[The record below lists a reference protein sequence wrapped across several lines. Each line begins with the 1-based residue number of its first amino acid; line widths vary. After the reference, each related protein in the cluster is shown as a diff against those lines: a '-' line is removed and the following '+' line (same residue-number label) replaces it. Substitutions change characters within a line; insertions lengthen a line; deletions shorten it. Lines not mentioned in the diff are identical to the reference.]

1 MRFNSF
7 EFVVFF
13 AAFFLMFVSAP
24 KTYRPLIVVMA
35 SYVFYAAWRA
45 SFLLLLLA
53 TTVVDFSSALV
64 IDSAKSPLVRRAAL
78 ATALTIN
85 LGILFFVKYADFA
98 LNNLVRA
105 AGFVGVELPPLA
117 LNLILPLGVS
127 FYTFQSVGYTVDVY
141 NRVCRAERN
150 PIYYALYVAFF
161 PQLIAG
167 PIERASHV
175 IGQYKTRLA
184 TSPDRIA
191 SGLWL
196 VGWGLLKKVCIA
208 DQVAP
213 FVNGVFANPT
223 SFDGGYTALATALF
237 AIQIYCDFSGYS
249 DIAIGVARMMGI
261 DLMINFRQ
269 PYFASSVTD
278 FWRRWHISLSTW
290 FRDYVYIPLGG
301 SRTTTPKWARNTLVV
316 FGVSGLW
323 HGANWTFVFWGLWH
337 GAALV
342 IEDLVRRMWSPSG
355 GNAGTK
361 VAKAM
366 DLAASGA
373 RRPAVAV
380 GQGIGAAYALAVVL
394 IGWVFFRARSFSDAM
409 YVIQSWRHLGQLQ
422 YGTFKMLGM
431 SSVEILQVT
440 MNLLT
445 LIVVDSV
452 LAFKPQ
458 SLQRCRTSDALA
470 TLGAVM
476 LIYDIGLWGAFG
488 SFDFIY
494 FQF

>member
-13 AAFFLMFVSAP
+13 AAFFLVFVSAP
-24 KTYRPLIVVMA
+24 KTCRPLIVLIA

-53 TTVVDFSSALV
+53 TTIVDFSAALV
-64 IDSAKSPLVRRAAL
+64 IDSAKSALARRAAL

-98 LNNLVRA
+98 LNNLVKA
-105 AGFVGVELPPLA
+105 AGLAGVEMPPLA

-175 IGQYKTRLA
+175 VGQYKTRLA

-196 VGWGLLKKVCIA
+196 AGWGLFKKVCIA
-208 DQVAP
+208 DVVAP

-237 AIQIYCDFSGYS
+237 AVQIYCDFSGYS

-269 PYFASSVTD
+269 PYFASSVTE

-301 SRTTTPKWARNTLVV
+301 SRTTTPKWARNTLLV

-337 GAALV
+337 GCALV
-342 IEDLVRRMWSPSG
+342 IEDLVRRSPLSPDTR
-355 GNAGTK
+355 A
-361 VAKAM
+361 AEAM
-366 DLAASGA
+366 DVASAGA
-373 RRPAVAV
+373 RCPMVSI
-380 GQGIGAAYALAVVL
+380 GQGIGATYALAVVL
-394 IGWVFFRARSFSDAM
+394 VGWVFFRARSFSDAM
-409 YVIQSWRHLGQLQ
+409 YVIQSWAHPGRLQ

-431 SSVEILQVT
+431 PSVEILQATVN
-440 MNLLT
+440 MLA
-445 LIVVDSV
+445 LIVVDSL

-458 SLQRCRTSDALA
+458 SLQRCRANNALA
-470 TLGAVM
+470 TLGAVI

-488 SFDFIY
+488 GLDFIY